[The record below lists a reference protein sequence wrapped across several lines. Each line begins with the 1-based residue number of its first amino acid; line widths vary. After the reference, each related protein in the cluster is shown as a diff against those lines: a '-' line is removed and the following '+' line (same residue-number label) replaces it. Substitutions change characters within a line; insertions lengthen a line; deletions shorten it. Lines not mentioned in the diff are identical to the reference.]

1 MHGIHIINYL
11 YMDVIHIILGE
22 WEHHFIP
29 PPQKKWLLLIKQG
42 FFLK

>member
-1 MHGIHIINYL
+1 MHGIHITNYL

-29 PPQKKWLLLIKQG
+29 PTPQKMVTTHKTR
-42 FFLK
+42 FFS